1 VTPELPDPGFL
12 SILPPLVAIILAVAY
27 RQVILALVSGV
38 YLGAFIA
45 FDFDPGV
52 AVLRTVDHYV
62 VGALADEDH
71 ASIIVFSLLLGG
83 MIGIITRS
91 GGGMG
96 LASLV
101 TSRAKSTTGGLF
113 GTWVM
118 GILIFF
124 DDYANAL
131 LVGSTMRPITDRLR
145 VSREKLAF
153 LVDGT
158 AATVSS
164 IALISSWIGV
174 EIGYIADQF
183 SSLGLE
189 GDPYMVFLETIPY
202 RFYPIL
208 MLFFGLMVIFMRRD
222 FGPMLAAE
230 KRARETGEVSAEGA
244 KPAMDLDASDV
255 AGSGRP
261 SWIDAAVP
269 IGTVVLVALL
279 GMYFTGRAAV
289 LEEDGEPTLRAVF
302 GNASSLKALLW
313 AAFLGCGAA
322 IVTSVAR
329 RSLTLGGALDAWLL
343 GVKSMVMACMILIL
357 AWALGSVC
365 KDLETARWVIG
376 AIGGW
381 IAPGLLP
388 ALIFVIAALVAF
400 ATGTSWG
407 TMAILFPLVVPMAHE
422 LAPGDHTV
430 MLGAISSILAGSV
443 WGDHCSPISDTTIMS
458 SMASSCDHVDHVR
471 TQLPYALAVGL
482 VSLILGDLATGLG
495 LYPAWVGILL
505 GLAALWALLRF
516 GGTEVP
522 DYTPDAEEAAV
533 VTPHER

>member
-12 SILPPLVAIILAVAY
+12 SILPPLVAIILSVLF

-38 YLGAFIA
+38 YLGALIA

-83 MIGIITRS
+83 MIGVITKS

-96 LASLV
+96 LARLV
-101 TSRAKSTTGGLF
+101 TSRAKTTTGGLF

-118 GILIFF
+118 GIFF

-145 VSREKLAF
+145 VSREKLSF
-153 LVDGT
+153 LVDAT

-164 IALISSWIGV
+164 IALVSSWIGV

-183 SSLGLE
+183 ASLGLE
-189 GDPYMVFLETIPY
+189 GDAYIVFLETIPY

-208 MLFFGLMVIFMRRD
+208 MLLFGLMVIFMRRD
-222 FGPMLAAE
+222 FGPMLTAE
-230 KRARETGEVSAEGA
+230 RRARETGAVSAEGA
-244 KPAMDLDASDV
+244 KPAMDLDT
-255 AGSGRP
+255 AGLDGKDP
-261 SWIDAAVP
+261 SWIEAAVP
-269 IGTVVLVALL
+269 IATVIVVSLAA
-279 GMYFTGRAAV
+279 MYLTGRATV
-289 LEEDGEPTLRAVF
+289 LAEGDAPTLRAVF

-313 AAFLGCGAA
+313 AAFIGCGAA

-329 RSLTLGGALDAWLL
+329 RALTLEGALDAWLA
-343 GVKSMVMACMILIL
+343 GVKSMVMACMILVL
-357 AWALGSVC
+357 AWSLGAVC
-365 KDLETARWVIG
+365 KDLETANWVIG

-381 IAPGLLP
+381 ISPGLLP
-388 ALIFVIAALVAF
+388 AIIFLIAAAVAF

-407 TMAILFPLVVPMAHE
+407 TMAILFPLVIPMAHE
-422 LAPGDHTV
+422 LAPSDHAV
-430 MLGAISSILAGSV
+430 MLGAISSILAGAV

-482 VSLILGDLATGLG
+482 VSVIVGDLGTGLG
-495 LYPAWVGILL
+495 LYPAWVGL
-505 GLAALWALLRF
+505 GLGAITLYALLRLV
-516 GGTEVP
+516 GKRVP
-522 DYTPDAEEAAV
+522 DYTPES
-533 VTPHER
+533 